1 MITISVVTI
10 TYNAAEVLQSTLD
23 SVMMQDFPHV
33 EHLIVDGASKDSTV
47 KIAQTYKIASDEA
60 ENGHKIRISS
70 EPDDGLY
77 DAMNKGLQRATG
89 DYIVFLNAG
98 DCFPAADTLELVALA
113 AEAGDGEERPAVL
126 YGDTDIVDENG
137 NFLFHR
143 HLQPP
148 EDLTWE
154 SFKHAMLVCHQALY
168 ASIDIAPGITYETH
182 FRYSYDVHLCIRVMK
197 AGQEQGLL
205 LRNIH
210 AVVAYY
216 MQEGQTTIHHRA
228 SLIERFRVMCRH
240 YGIFTTILKHLW
252 FIVRK

>member
-126 YGDTDIVDENG
+126 YGDC
-137 NFLFHR
+137 L
-143 HLQPP
+143 
-148 EDLTWE
+148 
-154 SFKHAMLVCHQALY
+154 LY
-168 ASIDIAPGITYETH
+168 TSDAAD
-182 FRYSYDVHLCIRVMK
+182 D
-197 AGQEQGLL
+197 
-205 LRNIH
+205 
-210 AVVAYY
+210 
-216 MQEGQTTIHHRA
+216 
-228 SLIERFRVMCRH
+228 
-240 YGIFTTILKHLW
+240 
-252 FIVRK
+252 